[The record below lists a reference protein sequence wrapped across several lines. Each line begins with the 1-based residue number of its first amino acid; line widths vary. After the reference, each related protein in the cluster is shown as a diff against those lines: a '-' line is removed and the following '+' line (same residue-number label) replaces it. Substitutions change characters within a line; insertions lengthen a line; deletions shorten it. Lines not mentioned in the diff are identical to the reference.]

1 MFSTGFKYFMGMT
14 VLSVA
19 ALIMS
24 LFVFDQVALAGVALS
39 MLIVAVALLSGIAV
53 VTRDGNRQSGVTEQ
67 STDLVSQSI
76 WPLVTGI
83 GVVFLA
89 LGLVISSLVFFV
101 GIVILLA
108 ALAEW
113 MVQSWSERASKDA
126 NYNAS
131 ARKRLLNPIEFPV
144 LAALGLG
151 IVIFSFSRIML
162 TVDKSVGAVLFIVAG
177 ALVLIAGTL
186 FAIKPD
192 MKRSLGAAICVLGA
206 VGIVAGGIVSATS
219 GVRNELVAAKGESHM
234 APECGE
240 ERSEHFDKN
249 STGTL
254 SLRSSVNA
262 TIELVDGQLTARLVG
277 FQDPQK
283 SLTISR
289 SAPTNLI
296 FRNLDSKDYRLVA
309 ELGMRAT
316 AEPEG
321 GTEKNL
327 VCTQLAAQGFEQLL
341 LLKID
346 KPAPVGTS
354 YRLIVPGVEG
364 QSIELVVP

>member
-1 MFSTGFKYFMGMT
+1 MGMT

-19 ALIMS
+19 ALIMT

-39 MLIVAVALLSGIAV
+39 MLIVAVALLAGIAV
-53 VTRDGNRQSGVTEQ
+53 VTRDGYRQSGVTEQ

-186 FAIKPD
+186 FAIKPN
-192 MKRSLGAAICVLGA
+192 MRRSLGAAVCVLGA
-206 VGIVAGGIVSATS
+206 LGIVAGGVVSAVS
-219 GVRNELVAAKGESHM
+219 GEREDLELAAAEGHFTHK
-234 APECGE
+234 ECGPE
-240 ERSEHFDKN
+240 ESEYFDKLKEE
-249 STGTL
+249 TL
-254 SLRSSVNA
+254 SLRSSVSA
-262 TIELVDGQLTARLVG
+262 TIIYQDGELIANLQGLDK
-277 FQDPQK
+277 PQK
-283 SLTISR
+283 SITVSR
-289 SAPTNLI
+289 SSATNII
-296 FRNLDSKDYRLVA
+296 FRNATEGEFRLVVD
-309 ELGMRAT
+309 LGK
-316 AEPEG
+316 PK
-321 GTEKNL
+321 TENDDSQHD
-327 VCTQLAAQGFEQLL
+327 VDCTQLVETGGEQSLTL
-341 LLKID
+341 NIAKSSSAENHYKLFIAGAED
-346 KPAPVGTS
+346 K
-354 YRLIVPGVEG
+354 
-364 QSIELVVP
+364 QIEVVVP

>member
-19 ALIMS
+19 ALIMT

-53 VTRDGNRQSGVTEQ
+53 VTRDGYRQSGVTEQ
-67 STDLVSQSI
+67 STDLVSRSI

-89 LGLVISSLVFFV
+89 LGLVISSFVFFV

-126 NYNAS
+126 NYNS
-131 ARKRLLNPIEFPV
+131 SVRKRLLNPIEFPV

-186 FAIKPD
+186 FAIKPN
-192 MKRSLGAAICVLGA
+192 MRRSLGAAVCVLGA
-206 VGIVAGGIVSATS
+206 LGIIAGGVVSAVS
-219 GVRNELVAAKGESHM
+219 G
-234 APECGE
+234 
-240 ERSEHFDKN
+240 ERED
-249 STGTL
+249 L
-254 SLRSSVNA
+254 
-262 TIELVDGQLTARLVG
+262 E
-277 FQDPQK
+277 
-283 SLTISR
+283 
-289 SAPTNLI
+289 
-296 FRNLDSKDYRLVA
+296 
-309 ELGMRAT
+309 
-316 AEPEG
+316 
-321 GTEKNL
+321 
-327 VCTQLAAQGFEQLL
+327 LAA
-341 LLKID
+341 
-346 KPAPVGTS
+346 A
-354 YRLIVPGVEG
+354 EG
-364 QSIELVVP
+364 HFTHK